1 MASSADSPQKR
12 VLVVDD
18 SKFVRTTFAAILKR
32 SFGVREEV
40 DGEAAWQ
47 AVETDPSLVMVFT
60 DLEMPQLDGFSLLAR
75 IRGSEDARIKAL
87 PVVVISGHD
96 EAENKQ
102 RAKELGA
109 NDFIAKTADAPE
121 VLSRLDNVLRLVRAE
136 SSATH
141 DPLTGALTPHYLLV
155 EGRKHY
161 AHARR
166 HGRDLSVAALR
177 LESYEGIARSC
188 GKELAEVVVA
198 RVAKLIMDK
207 VRTEDSVARIAPAT
221 FVVVSPGTSGAQML
235 VVAQRLRR
243 ELAEAKVRYHDK
255 TLTFSAS
262 HGLSSAGADPASSVE
277 ELVRLA
283 LQRLSLSP
291 PAAPP
296 KPKATHLPAELE
308 RLVRMLESVDTSRLG
323 DAAEQFARRLTKIAA
338 SAQAR
343 RR

>member
-1 MASSADSPQKR
+1 MASSANSPQKR

-32 SFGVREEV
+32 SFGVREEA
-40 DGEAAWQ
+40 DGEAAWH
-47 AVETDPSLVMVFT
+47 ALETDSSLVMVFT

-141 DPLTGALTPHYLLV
+141 DPLTGALTPHYLLI

-166 HGRDLSVAALR
+166 HGLGATQVAEHL
-177 LESYEGIARSC
+177 LVQL
-188 GKELAEVVVA
+188 LAE
-198 RVAKLIMDK
+198 
-207 VRTEDSVARIAPAT
+207 
-221 FVVVSPGTSGAQML
+221 QL
-235 VVAQRLRR
+235 VGNPRQLRR
-243 ELAEAKVRYHDK
+243 
-255 TLTFSAS
+255 
-262 HGLSSAGADPASSVE
+262 PC
-277 ELVRLA
+277 LV
-283 LQRLSLSP
+283 
-291 PAAPP
+291 
-296 KPKATHLPAELE
+296 
-308 RLVRMLESVDTSRLG
+308 
-323 DAAEQFARRLTKIAA
+323 
-338 SAQAR
+338 AR
-343 RR
+343 RRRAIDQDVNAPKRRQRLLDHPLDRGLIRSIGADCHDPPA

>member
-1 MASSADSPQKR
+1 M
-12 VLVVDD
+12 
-18 SKFVRTTFAAILKR
+18 
-32 SFGVREEV
+32 
-40 DGEAAWQ
+40 
-47 AVETDPSLVMVFT
+47 
-60 DLEMPQLDGFSLLAR
+60 
-75 IRGSEDARIKAL
+75 
-87 PVVVISGHD
+87 
-96 EAENKQ
+96 
-102 RAKELGA
+102 
-109 NDFIAKTADAPE
+109 
-121 VLSRLDNVLRLVRAE
+121 LRLVRAE

>member
-32 SFGVREEV
+32 SFGVREEA

-136 SSATH
+136 SSA
-141 DPLTGALTPHYLLV
+141 
-155 EGRKHY
+155 
-161 AHARR
+161 
-166 HGRDLSVAALR
+166 
-177 LESYEGIARSC
+177 RS
-188 GKELAEVVVA
+188 
-198 RVAKLIMDK
+198 
-207 VRTEDSVARIAPAT
+207 
-221 FVVVSPGTSGAQML
+221 
-235 VVAQRLRR
+235 
-243 ELAEAKVRYHDK
+243 
-255 TLTFSAS
+255 
-262 HGLSSAGADPASSVE
+262 
-277 ELVRLA
+277 
-283 LQRLSLSP
+283 
-291 PAAPP
+291 
-296 KPKATHLPAELE
+296 
-308 RLVRMLESVDTSRLG
+308 
-323 DAAEQFARRLTKIAA
+323 
-338 SAQAR
+338 
-343 RR
+343 